1 MGGKKKKGGK
11 KAPVDAATADV
22 DDSPPVDADAACEAE
37 KPSDESVQGAA
48 SESAIVE
55 ARPEEAGNEDVDDE
69 PTAQQAS
76 GSEAAPQFE
85 DEVRSWH
92 V

>member
-37 KPSDESVQGAA
+37 KPSDESVQGA

-76 GSEAAPQFE
+76 GSKAAPQFE